1 MTLTLNNKLHV
12 GLHTY
17 FRCLQKILAH
27 TPTVKHITYMKGR
40 NSVNGES
47 VADGKNVEIVS
58 MSDVQAKGKALGE

>member
-1 MTLTLNNKLHV
+1 MNGHLYV
-12 GLHTY
+12 RTY
-17 FRCLQKILAH
+17 SKCLQKILAH

-47 VADGKNVEIVS
+47 VADGKNVEIVC

>member
-1 MTLTLNNKLHV
+1 MNGHLYV
-12 GLHTY
+12 RTY
-17 FRCLQKILAH
+17 SKCSQKILAH